1 MARNT
6 PKVQGTSLIPGA
18 GQEPTGRRVEVGS
31 EQWFEWLEK
40 NPSFTFESLDSAAN
54 FSARREQRQGSWYW
68 YAYRRKNGKLRSA
81 YLGRTEELNL
91 DRLNE
96 IAFTLDASLS
106 PPKAAIPANSNGIY
120 RQENVS
126 LPGPLLATKLFLPRA
141 RPDLVARPRLLAWL
155 NQASQRQLILIS
167 AAPGFG
173 KTTVLAQWLGQLS
186 ASLHQQNGVT
196 DRQSSSLSLHPSALK
211 RVAWFSLDENDNDPA
226 RFLTYMIAALQTL
239 QPGLGESALWL
250 LQTPKPT
257 AIEIVLAE
265 LVNSLSTFS
274 SGDFGLVLDDYHLI
288 TSEAVHKA
296 ITFLLDYLPPNMH
309 LIITSRVDP
318 PLPLARLRAR
328 GQLAELRAAELRF
341 TPEEVTA
348 LLNRS
353 VGLNLSRD
361 EVAALEE
368 QTEGWAAGLQLA
380 ALSIQASSDANS
392 FIRAF
397 SGSHRFV
404 LDYLAEEVL
413 RRQPENVQ
421 TFLLQTSILERLSG
435 PLCDAVTGRND
446 SQQMLEKLEQA
457 NLFLVP
463 LDEKRGWFR
472 YHHIFAE
479 FLRTRNNGDLT
490 GLHRQASQWLEEQ
503 GQIDEAIKH
512 ALVSIDYERAARLI
526 EQVAQAMLMRGELTT
541 LSRWLDSLPGE
552 IMHLRPK
559 LYIFK
564 AWSQVIN
571 GQLSDAEQGLVEAER
586 TLGTVGSEASQ
597 IAAIRSLVAAFHI
610 DIPRLLELSGQAVK
624 AMAEDNLFVR
634 SVVAWSRAF
643 PAMLNGETE
652 AAIRAFSEAEKV
664 ARKAGNLLICVSS
677 LCQMAELN
685 ISKGQLREA
694 ARMYREAI
702 QFAQEY
708 NPQQPRAA
716 TGMAYMGLSMVL
728 IEWNELDEA
737 TRYANE
743 GIEAS
748 KEWGELITVDGYVS
762 LVRLKNIQN
771 DLEGAMECLKKIE
784 QLARQLDNPPIDDMI
799 TAHQA
804 RIWLRHG
811 LLDKAIEWADKVNF
825 DPSVF
830 FLHTWIT
837 PTTLVRIRMAQG
849 HLSEAE
855 RYLGYLRRRVE
866 SGQLNGHLIEVLTL
880 ESLVLQARG
889 KTSEALARLE
899 QTFTLAEPEGYIR
912 IFVDEGRPMAN
923 LLKSFLQSAPHRT
936 SGKLQRY
943 AGKLLAAIEAPSE
956 LSPTLAS
963 QAGTGDS
970 SSPLLSERELKV
982 LRLVGANLSNQA
994 IAREL
999 MVEVSTIKTH
1009 LLHIYNKL
1017 QVHTRR
1023 EAVEQAR
1030 QLKLL

>member
-1 MARNT
+1 
-6 PKVQGTSLIPGA
+6 
-18 GQEPTGRRVEVGS
+18 
-31 EQWFEWLEK
+31 
-40 NPSFTFESLDSAAN
+40 
-54 FSARREQRQGSWYW
+54 
-68 YAYRRKNGKLRSA
+68 
-81 YLGRTEELNL
+81 
-91 DRLNE
+91 
-96 IAFTLDASLS
+96 
-106 PPKAAIPANSNGIY
+106 
-120 RQENVS
+120 
-126 LPGPLLATKLFLPRA
+126 
-141 RPDLVARPRLLAWL
+141 
-155 NQASQRQLILIS
+155 
-167 AAPGFG
+167 
-173 KTTVLAQWLGQLS
+173 
-186 ASLHQQNGVT
+186 
-196 DRQSSSLSLHPSALK
+196 
-211 RVAWFSLDENDNDPA
+211 
-226 RFLTYMIAALQTL
+226 
-239 QPGLGESALWL
+239 
-250 LQTPKPT
+250 
-257 AIEIVLAE
+257 
-265 LVNSLSTFS
+265 
-274 SGDFGLVLDDYHLI
+274 
-288 TSEAVHKA
+288 
-296 ITFLLDYLPPNMH
+296 
-309 LIITSRVDP
+309 
-318 PLPLARLRAR
+318 LRAR

-341 TPEEVTA
+341 TAEEVAA

-353 VGLNLSRD
+353 IGLNLSRD

-368 QTEGWAAGLQLA
+368 ETEGWAAGLQLA

-421 TFLLQTSILERLSG
+421 TFLLQTSMLERLSG

-446 SQQMLEKLEQA
+446 SQQMLERLEQA

-472 YHHIFAE
+472 YHHLFAE

-490 GLHRQASQWLEEQ
+490 GLHRRASQWLEEQ

-512 ALVSIDYERAARLI
+512 ALASIDYERAARLI
-526 EQVAQAMLMRGELTT
+526 EQVAQAMLMRGELST
-541 LSRWLDSLPGE
+541 LSRWLDNLPGE

-571 GQLSDAEQGLVEAER
+571 GQISDAEKGLVEAER
-586 TLGTVGSEASQ
+586 ALGTVGSEASQ

-610 DIPRLLELSGQAVK
+610 DIPRLLELSGQAIK

-634 SVVAWSRAF
+634 SVVAWSKAF

-652 AAIRAFSEAEKV
+652 TAIRAFSEAEKV
-664 ARKAGNLLICVSS
+664 ARKAGNLLVCVSS

-694 ARMYREAI
+694 ARIYREAI

-708 NPQQPRAA
+708 NPQQPLTA

-737 TRYANE
+737 TRYANQ

-771 DLEGAMECLKKIE
+771 DLEGAMECLKKVE
-784 QLARQLDNPPIDDMI
+784 QLARQLDNPPIDELI
-799 TAHQA
+799 AAHRA

-811 LLDKAIEWADKVNF
+811 LLDEAIGWADKAIF

-830 FLHTWIT
+830 FLHTWVT
-837 PTTLVRIRMAQG
+837 PATLVRIRMAQG
-849 HLSEAE
+849 RWSDAE
-855 RYLGYLRRRVE
+855 RYLGYLKRRVE
-866 SGQLNGHLIEVLTL
+866 SGQLNGHLIEVLIL

-889 KTSEALARLE
+889 KPGEALARLE
-899 QTFTLAEPEGYIR
+899 QAFTLAEPEGYVR
-912 IFVDEGRPMAN
+912 IFVDEGRPMAT
-923 LLKSFLQSAPHRT
+923 LLKSFLESAPLR
-936 SGKLQRY
+936 SPNKFQRY
-943 AGKLLAAIEAPSE
+943 ANRLLAVLESPSE
-956 LSPTLAS
+956 SKPIP
-963 QAGTGDS
+963 AGTLTLDVA
-970 SSPLLSERELKV
+970 SPLLSERELKV
-982 LRLVGANLSNQA
+982 LRLVAANLSNQA

-999 MVEVSTIKTH
+999 MVEVSTVKTH

-1017 QVHTRR
+1017 QIHTRR

-1030 QLKLL
+1030 KRKLL